1 LAEGIEVEGQFRVIR
16 HTPGWPLE
24 KHNPIRKGHYFGSMV
39 SNGSALNRADLGYQL
54 AQPMFSSY
62 LALSGSS
69 KSQHL
74 KGGLEMIRRSWMAA
88 IIFCL
93 IAGFGIAA
101 PQKSAVDGR
110 WEGTLGTA
118 DGALTMT
125 YSFKTKG
132 QVLTGTEESRIVSR
146 SISEGKV
153 NGDKISFKTTV
164 NGNTID
170 HQGTVSGDTIE
181 LKSYGP
187 GGEFD
192 VTLKR
197 VSTEKKSAQQ

>member
-1 LAEGIEVEGQFRVIR
+1 MTRR
-16 HTPGWPLE
+16 GWTVAA
-24 KHNPIRKGHYFGSMV
+24 MV
-39 SNGSALNRADLGYQL
+39 
-54 AQPMFSSY
+54 
-62 LALSGSS
+62 
-69 KSQHL
+69 
-74 KGGLEMIRRSWMAA
+74 
-88 IIFCL
+88 CL
-93 IAGFGIAA
+93 MAGFGIAA
-101 PQKSAVDGR
+101 PQKPAVDGR
-110 WEGTLGTA
+110 WQGTLGTA
-118 DGALTMT
+118 DGALTLT

-132 QVLTGTEESRIVSR
+132 QVLTGTEESRSPAFSR

-164 NGNTID
+164 NGNSIE

-197 VSTEKKSAQQ
+197 VTSDKKSEQQ